1 MDIGSIKLGV
11 WIAVV
16 ISSAVLLSIAVWL
29 LLWLDRQTDA
39 GWKKWYERI
48 DSFPSTK
55 ALVLLGIIT
64 FVSTGIVVA
73 LTAAYFAWTNKV
85 PSPEFV
91 HALDVWMDK
100 VLIVMGIATGHFA
113 LKRATTKVELE
124 KSNETTTA
132 DT

>member
-16 ISSAVLLSIAVWL
+16 VSVAVILSLAVWL
-29 LLWLDRQTDA
+29 LLWLDKQSAA

-48 DSFPSTK
+48 NDFPSTK
-55 ALVLLGIIT
+55 ALVLLGIIS
-64 FVSTGIVVA
+64 FVSTGMVVA
-73 LTAAYFAWTNKV
+73 LTAAYFAWTSKV
-85 PSPEFV
+85 PSLEFV

-124 KSNETTTA
+124 KPEVSNGT
-132 DT
+132 